1 VIVVA
6 GEALIDLTPTDHVD
20 GPAYVPHPGGSSYN
34 VAVGLGRLG
43 VPTAFLGR
51 LSRDPFGRI
60 LRDHL
65 DSCGVSTELTA
76 IGNEPTAVAFV
87 HLSADEPEYSFHT
100 AQTADRSL
108 LPAELRPLPDD
119 ASCLHFGSISLVLEP
134 AASTYEYLGRR
145 EAGKRLLTLD
155 PNIRPNLIPDPDV
168 YRCRLEDWVARVDLV
183 KVSAADLAWFAPD
196 ASLDEVA
203 TRWLELGAA
212 LVLVTLGSKGAKAY
226 GRAASV
232 VVGPTEVT
240 VVDTVGAGDAFTSAA
255 LAFLHRD
262 GCLDRFA
269 LERLSSSRLED
280 LVGFAT
286 TAASRSCS
294 RPGADPLWAPELTAS
309 EGRRDTTN

>member
-6 GEALIDLTPTDHVD
+6 GEALIDLTPTDRA
-20 GPAYVPHPGGSSYN
+20 GGSAYVPHPGGSSYN

-43 VPTAFLGR
+43 TPTAFLGR
-51 LSRDPFGRI
+51 LSRDPFGRM
-60 LRDHL
+60 LRERL
-65 DSCGVSTELTA
+65 ESSGVSTELTA

-87 HLSADEPEYSFHT
+87 HLSADEPEYSFHI

-119 ASCLHFGSISLVLEP
+119 ADCLHFGSISLVLEP

-155 PNIRPNLIPDPDV
+155 PNIRPSLLPDPDV

-196 ASLDEVA
+196 ASVDEVA

-226 GRAASV
+226 SRAASV
-232 VVGPTEVT
+232 AVGPAEVM
-240 VVDTVGAGDAFTSAA
+240 VVDTVGAGDAFTSAT
-255 LAFLHRD
+255 LSFLHRD
-262 GCLDRFA
+262 GYLDRPA
-269 LERLSSSRLED
+269 LERLSASRLEG

-294 RPGADPLWAPELTAS
+294 RPGADPLWASELTAS
-309 EGRRDTTN
+309 EGRHDTTT